1 MKFTNKF
8 KQSSVALL
16 LGLMVLAVAPAV
28 QAATSFGTDMLV
40 QIYLTGV
47 SAGTLGSNVIA
58 TFENSTLTQN
68 ATAAGPAWASTD
80 PYLYPGLPVSNMA
93 IGTPLEHQQNVLG
106 EAYGFGGNAFSELLT
121 NGYIHL
127 GNASGQDVIF
137 SFEYVIQG
145 SAGVASTGPG
155 FANAYGAVEIFDS
168 NSGFAPL
175 FEVME
180 VNLLGTTTS
189 LLNKTGNF
197 SVTLPTGSSND
208 ISALVTTYGSA
219 EVPVPEP
226 STYALMLAGLGML
239 GALSRRSNR

>member
-1 MKFTNKF
+1 MKFANMF
-8 KQSSVALL
+8 KQTAVALI
-16 LGLMVLAVAPAV
+16 LGLMVITTASTV
-28 QAATSFGTDMLV
+28 QAATFYSSDVLV
-40 QIYLTGV
+40 QLFLTGV
-47 SAGTLGSNVIA
+47 SGGTLGTNVVA
-58 TFENSTLTQN
+58 TFENSTMTRN
-68 ATAAGPAWASTD
+68 TSAIGPSWASTD
-80 PYLYPGLPVSNMA
+80 PYLYPGLPVNNMA
-93 IGTPLEHQQNVLG
+93 IGTSLEHQQNVLG

-155 FANAYGAVEIFDS
+155 FADAYGAVEIFDT
-168 NSGFAPL
+168 NYGFAPL

-180 VNLLGTTTS
+180 VNLLGTTTA
-189 LLNKTGNF
+189 LLNKTGTF
-197 SVTLPTGSSND
+197 SVTLPNGSSND

-226 STYALMLAGLGML
+226 STYALMLAGMGVLGV
-239 GALSRRSNR
+239 LSRREHR